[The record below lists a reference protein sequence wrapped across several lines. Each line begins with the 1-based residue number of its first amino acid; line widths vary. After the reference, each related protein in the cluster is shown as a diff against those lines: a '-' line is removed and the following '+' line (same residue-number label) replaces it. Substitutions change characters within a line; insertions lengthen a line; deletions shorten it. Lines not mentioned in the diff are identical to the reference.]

1 MRRLLTHH
9 SLAALFSGE
18 PDGEKHR
25 RRECRVATMQ
35 QYYTEAKERASTL
48 MRGMEWKLQFHR
60 SLLLADELLAM
71 VVVLMMVDVS
81 TMTTRVK
88 THLYM
93 YACIRGRER
102 RETEIAR
109 AIRVQDGTALVFS
122 LHFGQSGRSG
132 SSSDI
137 SR

>member
-71 VVVLMMVDVS
+71 VVVLMSHDGRRLDDDDPSEDTLIYVC
-81 TMTTRVK
+81 
-88 THLYM
+88 M
-93 YACIRGRER
+93 Y
-102 RETEIAR
+102 
-109 AIRVQDGTALVFS
+109 
-122 LHFGQSGRSG
+122 
-132 SSSDI
+132 
-137 SR
+137 